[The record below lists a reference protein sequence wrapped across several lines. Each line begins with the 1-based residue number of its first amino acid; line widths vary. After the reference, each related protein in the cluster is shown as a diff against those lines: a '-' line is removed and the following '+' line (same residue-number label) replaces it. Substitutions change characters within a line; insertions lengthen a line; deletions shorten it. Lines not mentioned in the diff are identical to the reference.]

1 MMRSKRLPLAVL
13 VLVCC
18 SFGLSSGVGAQDDD
32 VKKDNKQVVPAA
44 QLTKPVIWKDPGDV
58 AQKDLYYGQGGEKHQ
73 PKPPF
78 KFVEEAKSG
87 TNPKFDIRD
96 ADDHKWRVK
105 LGEEPRPEVVA
116 SRLLWSVGYFA
127 NDDYL
132 LPTAT
137 VEGLKLE
144 RGANRVKNGTIT
156 DSRFQ
161 RRPGGEKKIGIWK
174 WTDNP
179 FVGTKEL
186 NGLRVMMAVINNW
199 DLKDVNNAVYSD
211 DKTGEQILLCSD
223 VGAAFGTNGLSF
235 SRARSKGNLKSFTGS
250 KFIVKKTDTTVDFAT
265 PAAPSAMLLQSFGF
279 EAIGYAERQKLDAL
293 GKNIPIADAR
303 WIGTYLAQLT
313 HQQLVDAF
321 RAGHFTQVEID
332 AYVSVVEGRIA
343 ELKTL

>member
-1 MMRSKRLPLAVL
+1 MTRLGRLPLAVL
-13 VLVCC
+13 VLCC
-18 SFGLSSGVGAQDDD
+18 CFSVGAQQENG
-32 VKKDNKQVVPAA
+32 VKDNKKVLPAA
-44 QLTKPVIWKDPGDV
+44 QLTKPVLWQDPGDV
-58 AQKDLYYGQGGEKHQ
+58 EGKDMFFGQGGEKHQ

-78 KFVEEAKSG
+78 QFETEATTG

-137 VEGLKLE
+137 IEGLKLK
-144 RGANRVKNGTIT
+144 RGGNLVKNGVIT
-156 DSRFQ
+156 DARFQ

-174 WTDNP
+174 WQDNP
-179 FVGTKEL
+179 FTGTKEL

-199 DLKDVNNAVYSD
+199 DLKDENNAVYSD
-211 DKTGEQILLCSD
+211 EKTGGQVLLCSD

-235 SRARSKGNLKSFTGS
+235 SRARSKGNLGSFKGS
-250 KFIVKKTDTTVDFAT
+250 KFIVKKTATTVDFAT

-279 EAIGYAERQKLDAL
+279 MALSYAERTKLDAL
-293 GKNIPIADAR
+293 GKEIPIADAR
-303 WIGTYLAQLT
+303 WIAGYLGKLT
-313 HQQLVDAF
+313 HQQLEDAF
-321 RAGHFTQVEID
+321 RAGHFSQEEAD
-332 AYVSVVEGRIA
+332 AYVEVVEGRIA
-343 ELKTL
+343 ALKTL